1 MVLNAKKAMLFLI
14 EIRGPAVF
22 LFLVF
27 AQGISIKT
35 LTSHKYLGIVTDDNL
50 SSRPHLLKKLGVK
63 LGFFFQNGLCFS
75 FTAT

>member
-1 MVLNAKKAMLFLI
+1 MVLNAKKLFLI

-35 LTSHKYLGIVTDDNL
+35 IKTIKTLTSHKYLGIVTDD
-50 SSRPHLLKKLGVK
+50 H
-63 LGFFFQNGLCFS
+63 CD
-75 FTAT
+75 